1 MPGQRNLELSSISSL
16 VLVALLLAAARDAA
30 AQERVERL
38 DTVRVTVTSRTAG
51 TRAASVRSATVIGRA
66 EIEARPARS
75 VAELLASTLGV
86 ELERRSP
93 AQTDLAMRGSSSSQV
108 LVLVDGVRVGDLQS
122 NHFNLDLAVPLD
134 AIERIEILRG
144 PGSAL
149 YGADAAGGVV
159 NIVTVAGGGEDAAR
173 HAARA
178 WGGGFGTAGASLSA
192 GRTLGAFGVRLAG
205 EHERSDGHRTGTDY
219 ETTQATAVV
228 QRRAGEGR
236 LRAQAGIGERDFG
249 AADFYAAYPSFER
262 TSTRTASLRWDA
274 PASGR
279 VGGHVTA
286 AARRHADDFVLDR
299 ENPGLYRN
307 RHLTWQSSLEAVAR
321 IAASS
326 RTEVAAGAE
335 GSAARLWSA
344 RLGDRREDRVALFAE
359 ATRGRPGGIVLN
371 AGTRLDWSSVNG
383 VFASPSLGAAVP
395 LGRWTR
401 LRASAGRG
409 LRAPTW
415 TERYY
420 EDPANV
426 GDPELRPEEFWAA
439 EAGVLVVPP
448 GRWSVDVAAFT
459 RRATD
464 LIDWAKPADAAPG
477 EVWRTMNVAE
487 ATYHGIEAE
496 VGLRDLLGATWSLRG
511 SALDFDAEGAEGHV
525 GKYALRPTTR
535 TAGLTVSAPL
545 WTRAAVTLEGA
556 YGKRSTGEERVQMDA
571 RIVQGWRDVRLV
583 LDLRNLT
590 DADWLDAAARPV
602 AGRAAFLGLEWRGG
616 GEPGGG

>member
-1 MPGQRNLELSSISSL
+1 MSGERKVVSARSRSA
-16 VLVALLLAAARDAA
+16 VLVALLLLTARASA
-30 AQERVERL
+30 AQERAPGL
-38 DTVRVTVTSRTAG
+38 DTVHVTVTSRTAG

-66 EIEARPARS
+66 EIDARPARS

-86 ELERRSP
+86 ELESRSP
-93 AQTDLAMRGSSSSQV
+93 AQADLAIRGSSSSQV
-108 LVLVDGVRVGDLQS
+108 LVLVDGVRLGDLQS

-134 AIERIEILRG
+134 AIERIEVLRG

-149 YGADAAGGVV
+149 YGPDAAGGVV
-159 NIVTVAGGGEDAAR
+159 NIVTVAGSGDGAPR
-173 HAARA
+173 HGARA
-178 WGGGFGTAGASLSA
+178 WGGGFGTAGASISA
-192 GRTLGAFGVRLAG
+192 ARALGAFGVHVSG
-205 EHERSDGHRTGTDY
+205 EHERSDGHRSGTDY
-219 ETTQATAVV
+219 ETTQATVAV
-228 QRRAGEGR
+228 QHRAGEGR

-274 PASGR
+274 PAGTVS
-279 VGGHVTA
+279 GHVTA
-286 AARRHADDFVLDR
+286 AARRHEDDFILDR
-299 ENPGLYRN
+299 ENPALYRN

-321 IAASS
+321 VATSS

-335 GSAARLWSA
+335 GSVGRLWSA

-359 ATRGRPGGIVLN
+359 ATRGRPGDVVVN
-371 AGTRLDWSSVNG
+371 AGTRVDWSSVNG
-383 VFASPSLGAAVP
+383 VFASPSLGVAIPA
-395 LGRWTR
+395 GRWTR

-420 EDPANV
+420 EDPANL
-426 GDPELRPEEFWAA
+426 GDPDLRPEEFWAA
-439 EAGVLVVPP
+439 EIGLLVVPP
-448 GRWSVDVAAFT
+448 RRWSLDLAAFT

-464 LIDWAKPADAAPG
+464 LIDWAKPADAAPDAR
-477 EVWRTMNVAE
+477 WRTMNVAS

-496 VGLRDLLGATWSLRG
+496 VGVRDVLGAAVSLRG
-511 SALDFDAEGAEGHV
+511 SVLAFDAEGADGFT

-545 WTRAAVTLEGA
+545 WTGANVTLDGA
-556 YGKRSTGEERVQMDA
+556 WGKRATGEERVQVDA
-571 RIVQGWRDVRLV
+571 RIAQRWRDVRLV

-602 AGRAAFLGLEWRGG
+602 AGRAAFLGVEWRGG
-616 GEPGGG
+616 SGPGGS